1 MRETLIQYC
10 ARLETELAAARKEYE
25 IEHAE
30 HMKTVDVAQ
39 AALKAKEEA
48 ERDVARL
55 DKLQDMTKGYG
66 KGWIL
71 RNSTRGRGMRLHETD
86 QDGAWPTV
94 RAAID
99 AAIDEERK
107 P

>member
-1 MRETLIQYC
+1 MSETLFQYC
-10 ARLETELAAARKEYE
+10 DRLERELA
-25 IEHAE
+25 
-30 HMKTVDVAQ
+30 

-48 ERDVARL
+48 KRDVARL

-71 RNSTRGRGMRLHETD
+71 RNSTRGRGMRLHETS
-86 QDGAWPTV
+86 QDGAQPTV

-99 AAIDEERK
+99 EARK